1 MTRNRFWLL
10 LCCLMLNACR
20 SLPNLDDRETSLYI
34 PTQSAPQLEQA
45 LNLPAAASEASA
57 PQPPETEP
65 SDNLNN
71 TYPADVQLL
80 NGARSAYH
88 ARAVLLDNA
97 AVSIDAQYYIW
108 RDDTSGL
115 ALLQKL
121 WQAAERGVRVRLLLD
136 DNNTHG
142 MDAILSALNSHP
154 NIQIRLFNP
163 FLYRKWRFIGYL
175 TDFSR
180 LNRRMHNKALI
191 ADNRVSII
199 GGRNIGDEYF
209 KVGEDTIFA
218 DLDILATGRVVP
230 EVSQDFDR
238 YWASHSSYTA
248 ASIIKKGD
256 IEKGFQELGYNDK
269 DKNETLSRYRSNIES
284 SELYKKMQ
292 SNSIDWQS
300 VHTRLISDDP
310 AKGLDRDRHKPP
322 IFDRMQDALKTPEK
336 SVYLVSPYFV
346 PTKSGV
352 RALDQLVKDGVDVT
366 VLTNSLQATDV
377 AAVHSGYVK
386 YRKPLLKAGVKLY
399 ELQPN
404 HAVPTTKDRGL
415 TGSSATSLHAK
426 TFIVDE
432 KRVFIGSFNLDP
444 RSARLNT
451 EMGVVLESP
460 KIAGEMQRT
469 LVNTTPKYAYQVT
482 LDKYN
487 KLHWYDPT
495 TQKTYSTE
503 PEAKFWKRVT
513 SKILSILPIEGLL

>member
-34 PTQSAPQLEQA
+34 PTQSAPRLEQA
-45 LNLPAAASEASA
+45 LNLPAATSEASA

-65 SDNLNN
+65 DDDQN
-71 TYPADVQLL
+71 TVYPNTAYPADVQLL

-108 RDDTSGL
+108 RDDISGL

-209 KVGEDTIFA
+209 DIHREQTFA
-218 DLDILATGRVVP
+218 DTDVMVSGAIVP
-230 EVSQDFDR
+230 QISQDFDR
-238 YWASHSSYTA
+238 YWQSHSAYPLERIVRRADIA
-248 ASIIKKGD
+248 AGLERLKSSLHPSAADSADGD
-256 IEKGFQELGYNDK
+256 ASALRLIPHIRAATE
-269 DKNETLSRYRSNIES
+269 
-284 SELYKKMQ
+284 
-292 SNSIDWQS
+292 
-300 VHTRLISDDP
+300 LISDDP
-310 AKGLDRDRHKPP
+310 AKALNRRTRVD
-322 IFDRMQDALKTPEK
+322 IAESMQAALGEPKREI
-336 SVYLVSPYFV
+336 YLVSPYFV
-346 PTKSGV
+346 PTRTGIQVFRQLGGQGV
-352 RALDQLVKDGVDVT
+352 RTT
-366 VLTNSLQATDV
+366 VFTNSLNATDV
-377 AAVHSGYVK
+377 AAVHSGYTR
-386 YRKPLLKAGVKLY
+386 YRRALLHAGVQLY
-399 ELQPN
+399 EFKGDT
-404 HAVPTTKDRGL
+404 AVKGLRDRGL
-415 TGSSATSLHAK
+415 TGSSITSLHAK
-426 TFIVDE
+426 TFIIDQE
-432 KRVFIGSFNLDP
+432 RVFIGSFNLDP

-451 EMGVVLESP
+451 EMGLVIHSP
-460 KIAGEMQRT
+460 ALAQLMQGELQRT
-469 LVNTTPKYAYQVT
+469 AESGAYHVR
-482 LDKYN
+482 LDPQGRMQ
-487 KLHWYDPT
+487 WYDPQ
-495 TQKTYSTE
+495 TQSSSPKE
-503 PEAKFWKRVT
+503 PDAPLWKRLL
-513 SKILSILPIEGLL
+513 SKIFSWLPIERLL